1 VSGCDDC
8 FTFADDSG
16 RLNNTY
22 NYLAPNSPLRAPTLL
37 ALLALLARSS
47 ELPALPLT
55 PSTLTS
61 ALSQWPLSQSDKVAF
76 LTRAA
81 TIYQSAEQ
89 LSRALEI
96 SILAL
101 AQGAEK
107 SAVEKAIVLALS
119 VENNLSLDEVL
130 RVNGV
135 QALLEGKLKELV
147 ALFTEVDE
155 IEAVGKGKDWL
166 ASNGSYVE
174 SFGEPRTEL
183 ICIRTPANPVDRRRS
198 VHTRVGPPQ
207 AETHRACYS
216 RCEVVGQAARIRRR
230 CLCAPD

>member
-1 VSGCDDC
+1 MSGCDYYKC
-8 FTFADDSG
+8 FIVCCRADDFG

-96 SILAL
+96 SILSL

-107 SAVEKAIVLALS
+107 SAVERAIVLALS

-135 QALLEGKLKELV
+135 QALVDGKLKELV

-166 ASNGSYVE
+166 ATNGSYVE
-174 SFGEPRTEL
+174 SFGEAPTGL
-183 ICIRTPANPVDRRRS
+183 VSIRTPLTP
-198 VHTRVGPPQ
+198 
-207 AETHRACYS
+207 
-216 RCEVVGQAARIRRR
+216 
-230 CLCAPD
+230 